1 MYKYVSNNKVVW
13 SYMDFL
19 VIENGELTLYWENN
33 TSYIS
38 VFAAKRVTPR
48 VKNIDIPV
56 CFLQKQYGNGIF
68 IPVYEKY
75 VIVVSSMSKKLCL
88 GPIISHITK

>member
-19 VIENGELTLYWENN
+19 VIDNGELTLYWENN

-56 CFLQKQYGNGIF
+56 CFLQKQYGNGVKCDRIF
-68 IPVYEKY
+68 TLQHTTTPRRV
-75 VIVVSSMSKKLCL
+75 
-88 GPIISHITK
+88 